1 MLMKKQ
7 DKIIAIGGV
16 ALIVLLAVVAVVLLL
31 HIDDGDSSIVKIK
44 PQTEEVDLKDEVITP
59 AAIKVESDPDTDD
72 SAPEATVAADIDE
85 DVVKTPLTEYYVKAA
100 CKEIRN
106 NDNQM
111 AELFGYWDDYHL
123 EAVGD
128 LIRLER
134 VRMLTKELTGT
145 GEYYYYGETDA
156 NNVPNG
162 KGLAIYE
169 NDTYYFGEWNKGLR
183 SGSGMWLRIY
193 PETETAKVGMNTGVT
208 EHMYNGQFKN
218 DLPNGNG
225 QEHFTIQYDKIT
237 GERDIA
243 NVIGSFKNGYYDGEL
258 YIMMV
263 DSKGVTY
270 DWYATGANGS
280 FKYCEENKVSTT
292 GKRPVWYKGEDNDH
306 STDANDD
313 GYLWMTE
320 KENAGWGIYSLK
332 KPK

>member
-1 MLMKKQ
+1 MKKQ

-16 ALIVLLAVVAVVLLL
+16 ALIIVLAIVAVVLLL
-31 HIDDGDSSIVKIK
+31 NIDDGDSSIVKVK
-44 PQTEEVDLKDEVITP
+44 PQVTEVDLKEEMITP
-59 AAIKVESDPDTDD
+59 AAIKVESDPDNEE
-72 SAPEATVAADIDE
+72 PATVTAAVTETVVDE
-85 DVVKTPLTEYYVKAA
+85 TKTPENEFYVKAG

-134 VRMLTKELTGT
+134 VRMLTKELSGS

-193 PETETAKVGMNTGVT
+193 PDTKTAKVGSYTGVM

-225 QEHFTIQYDKIT
+225 QEHYTYQTDQIT
-237 GERDIA
+237 GELTIA
-243 NVIGSFKNGYYDGEL
+243 NVVGSFKNGYYDGEL
-258 YIMMV
+258 YIMTI
-263 DSKGVTY
+263 DNKGVSY
-270 DWYATGANGS
+270 DWFATGLSGC
-280 FKYCEENKVSTT
+280 FKPCVENKVSTT
-292 GKRPVWYKGEDNDH
+292 NKKPVWKKGDDNDH
-306 STDANDD
+306 STDENDD
-313 GYLWMTE
+313 GFHWMTD
-320 KENAGWGIYSLK
+320 KENANWGIYSLK